1 MNVVMAMRYEL
12 VIFDL
17 DGTLLDTLDDL
28 TQAVNHALEL
38 QDFPLRTRDEVRH
51 LIGNGIASTMRRAI
65 PEGSG
70 DDVFRQALSDFK
82 GYYLSH
88 VNVHTRPYT
97 GVPGLLDAM
106 GSAGIRAAVNSNKV
120 DSATQALC
128 GDHLAGKLACVLGE
142 QPDIPKKPAP
152 DGALRIIR
160 QLGADPR
167 RTLYVG
173 DGETDI
179 LTAKNAGIDCAWVAW
194 GYRRAPELGDLAVPH
209 AFATVQALQAF
220 ILGN

>member
-1 MNVVMAMRYEL
+1 MKYEL

-28 TQAVNHALEL
+28 TQAVNHALSL
-38 QDFPLRTRDEVRH
+38 QGFPPRSREEVRRM
-51 LIGNGIASTMRRAI
+51 IGNGIANTMRCAI

-70 DDVFRQALSDFK
+70 AEVFRQALEDFK

-88 VNVHTRPYT
+88 VNVSTRPFD
-97 GVPGLLDAM
+97 GIPALLDAM
-106 GSAGIRAAVNSNKV
+106 GNAGILAAVNSNKI
-120 DSATQALC
+120 DSATRALC
-128 GDHLAGKLACVLGE
+128 ETHLPGRLACILGE
-142 QPDIPKKPAP
+142 QSEMPKKPAP

-160 QLGADPR
+160 QLGANPE

-179 LTAKNAGIDCAWVAW
+179 RTAINAGIDCAWVAW
-194 GYRRAPELGDLAVPH
+194 GYRRRSELGELDVPH
-209 AFATVQALQAF
+209 AFSTVQALQSF
-220 ILGN
+220 ILD